1 MPKARTKPRARI
13 RAVEGCTKPQYL
25 RQRCLPHY
33 RRWLSARPS
42 GGPLRRR
49 RHARVHGLLA
59 RAQMQDMTFQRPQV
73 IAGVLWD
80 TVQCTPPWEEAAS
93 AMSSLKRTW
102 SEQEVV
108 DTLNAYIVRRHRI
121 VHDGDLDPAT
131 AKARS
136 VRRQWVEDGV

>member
-1 MPKARTKPRARI
+1 
-13 RAVEGCTKPQYL
+13 
-25 RQRCLPHY
+25 
-33 RRWLSARPS
+33 
-42 GGPLRRR
+42 
-49 RHARVHGLLA
+49 
-59 RAQMQDMTFQRPQV
+59 
-73 IAGVLWD
+73 
-80 TVQCTPPWEEAAS
+80 
-93 AMSSLKRTW
+93 MSSLKRTW